1 MEKRNGILIENE
13 KTANKLVAR
22 VMRITFVIFTLVYI
36 LNLTGV
42 FVVDSTVMLIAYIG
56 GSVLLFVPTLLTG
69 VIKGDG
75 GYIKYVNVFCAS
87 VFVMLLSITLTFHV
101 VALYVYPIAIASLYF
116 SKRLNIA
123 ATAMTVLGISIGQLI
138 AFYLKTTIDDNFLEL
153 KAVVIFGIIPRA
165 LVLVAVAAI
174 FTMLCGRTASL
185 LSNLMG
191 AQEQKIMFER
201 LQRMQESA
209 ARTSDEL
216 AHMVKELSEI
226 TADSLQANMR
236 IEEEAENLLKG
247 SNENSNAV
255 VSAEGK
261 MIDITNELTELSE
274 MNHRTALLTDDIG
287 KNTIENQRHMNEAT
301 SGMEEI
307 HDCTNECKQIISDL
321 GEKSKEIIGIIKTIT
336 SISGQTNILAL
347 NASIEAARAGEH
359 GRGFAVVA
367 EEIQK
372 LAEETKSAVENIG
385 VIVRQVVANTESA
398 VEAMERNE
406 LCARRGTE
414 IIQKANA
421 SATLITKYNSE
432 LIEKIHNIDGT
443 AAVIKERSG
452 EISGNVR
459 QINYNT
465 RQNCEAAENVSE
477 DTQKNTAGAVRLS
490 EIVSQINL
498 LSEQLNKVMSE

>member
-216 AHMVKELSEI
+216 AHMVLS
-226 TADSLQANMR
+226 L
-236 IEEEAENLLKG
+236 
-247 SNENSNAV
+247 
-255 VSAEGK
+255 
-261 MIDITNELTELSE
+261 
-274 MNHRTALLTDDIG
+274 
-287 KNTIENQRHMNEAT
+287 
-301 SGMEEI
+301 I
-307 HDCTNECKQIISDL
+307 HI
-321 GEKSKEIIGIIKTIT
+321 
-336 SISGQTNILAL
+336 
-347 NASIEAARAGEH
+347 
-359 GRGFAVVA
+359 
-367 EEIQK
+367 
-372 LAEETKSAVENIG
+372 
-385 VIVRQVVANTESA
+385 
-398 VEAMERNE
+398 
-406 LCARRGTE
+406 
-414 IIQKANA
+414 
-421 SATLITKYNSE
+421 
-432 LIEKIHNIDGT
+432 
-443 AAVIKERSG
+443 
-452 EISGNVR
+452 
-459 QINYNT
+459 
-465 RQNCEAAENVSE
+465 
-477 DTQKNTAGAVRLS
+477 
-490 EIVSQINL
+490 
-498 LSEQLNKVMSE
+498 